1 MRTNL
6 KVTFSEKDEAKALGA
21 RWDIA
26 RKTWYIVDREN
37 LMPFLKWMPEAAG
50 FSEEKAVTSPVKA
63 PKKPEKRLRAKPSQ
77 TPLDL
82 PPEAAQAPQIVLS
95 KLVECGCD
103 VLPWDD
109 CIHTLGKLNP

>member
-21 RWDIA
+21 RWDSA
-26 RKTWYIVDREN
+26 MKTWYIVDQEN
-37 LMPFLKWMPEAAG
+37 LTPFLKWIPDAAG
-50 FSEEKAVTSPVKA
+50 FSEDKAVAALAKA
-63 PKKPEKRLRAKPSQ
+63 TKNTEKRLRVKPSQ
-77 TPLDL
+77 APLNL
-82 PPEAAQAPQIVLS
+82 HSEAAQAPQIVLP

>member
-21 RWDIA
+21 RWDSA
-26 RKTWYIVDREN
+26 KKTWYIVDQED
-37 LMPFLKWMPEAAG
+37 LTPFLKWIPDAAG
-50 FSEEKAVTSPVKA
+50 FSEEKAVARPAKA
-63 PKKPEKRLRAKPSQ
+63 TKKPEKRLREKPSQ
-77 TPLDL
+77 APLDL
-82 PPEAAQAPQIVLS
+82 HSEAVQAPQIILP
-95 KLVECGCD
+95 KLVACGCD